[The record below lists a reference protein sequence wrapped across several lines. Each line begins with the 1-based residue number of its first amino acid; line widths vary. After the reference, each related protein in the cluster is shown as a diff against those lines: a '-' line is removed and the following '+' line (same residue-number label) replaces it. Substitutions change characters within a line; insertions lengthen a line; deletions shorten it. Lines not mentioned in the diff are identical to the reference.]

1 MIQVVQD
8 FKLENVLNV
17 HLGFILIGI
26 INVRWFHPLV
36 VTLILQLKYAKDVI
50 QDILWIKIKIVF
62 KTLKLH
68 LSILDVLVS
77 RMENVLNAHL
87 DTTLEK
93 KVDARLFLQLVVD
106 LILVDKFAKPATLGS
121 FWKMAAVSSRLAQLV
136 IPDVTLSRMVNVWN
150 VLLDTTSIGTEYANL
165 YHPHA
170 KNTTLWNKFVKFAIL
185 DIPLTRTS
193 NAYKVWQHQLTPA
206 ARNSRMEFVQNVLLV
221 IISIELRSVNLF
233 HQLVVTLM
241 QQIKDVKA
249 AMMDMS
255 WISVKIVW
263 KVLKPLV
270 T

>member
-8 FKLENVLNV
+8 FKLENVLSV

-36 VTLILQLKYAKDVI
+36 VTLILQLKSAKDVI

-77 RMENVLNAHL
+77 RMENVLNVHL

-150 VLLDTTSIGTEYANL
+150 VLSDTTSIGTEYANL

-193 NAYKVWQHQLTPA
+193 NAYKVWQHQLTPV
-206 ARNSRMEFVQNVLLV
+206 ARNLRMEFVQNALLV